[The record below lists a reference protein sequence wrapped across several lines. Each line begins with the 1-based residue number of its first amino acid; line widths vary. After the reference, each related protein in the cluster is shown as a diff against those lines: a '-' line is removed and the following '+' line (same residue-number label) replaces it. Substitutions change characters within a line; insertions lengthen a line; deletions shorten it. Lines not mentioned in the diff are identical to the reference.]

1 MALQYPRY
9 LQAYFFKNT
18 PLYESPVEQ
27 IKTKRS
33 VLNRSFYGMH
43 VYVYM
48 YVYCNIIRAI

>member
-9 LQAYFFKNT
+9 FQAYFFKNT

-33 VLNRSFYGMH
+33 VLNRSFYGIH